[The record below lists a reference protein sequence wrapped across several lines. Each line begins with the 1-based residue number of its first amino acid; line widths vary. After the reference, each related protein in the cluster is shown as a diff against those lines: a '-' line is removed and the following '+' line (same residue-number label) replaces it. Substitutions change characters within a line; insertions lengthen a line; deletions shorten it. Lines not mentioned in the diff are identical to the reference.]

1 MLLTTQI
8 MTFPKKGCLRLTLDL
23 FVLLRGYRFW
33 FPMRLLSFTIS
44 DWRYFPIGWR
54 IPYGFNYTS
63 ITPLKM
69 IYSAPDMW
77 YYRWYKIMPSSFA
90 DKWLLVNCIGTVGRK
105 VIMYSESYALFLLI
119 SFFVC
124 ILVVPAVICTQAC
137 TMYVYNSIRI
147 HIPLSSMFILLVSDR
162 QSHVMFRHWVSCHPD
177 VIAIMGSFFP
187 REVGS

>member
-1 MLLTTQI
+1 
-8 MTFPKKGCLRLTLDL
+8 
-23 FVLLRGYRFW
+23 
-33 FPMRLLSFTIS
+33 
-44 DWRYFPIGWR
+44 
-54 IPYGFNYTS
+54 
-63 ITPLKM
+63 
-69 IYSAPDMW
+69 
-77 YYRWYKIMPSSFA
+77 MPSSFA

-187 REVGS
+187 REVGSWNWSQSSSVMPFQHDVFEFGEKETVSRSC